1 MKRRGWIEWG
11 QSDGSDGPVGQME
24 AEAGA
29 GPAVEPDIC
38 MQCASGIS
46 MILFY
51 SVLML
56 RLKDRPC
63 RARVWLSH
71 SPYGVI

>member
-1 MKRRGWIEWG
+1 MDEAEGLDRMGLIGWVRWPMG
-11 QSDGSDGPVGQME
+11 QV
-24 AEAGA
+24 EAGA

-46 MILFY
+46 MILLY

-56 RLKDRPC
+56 QLKDRPC